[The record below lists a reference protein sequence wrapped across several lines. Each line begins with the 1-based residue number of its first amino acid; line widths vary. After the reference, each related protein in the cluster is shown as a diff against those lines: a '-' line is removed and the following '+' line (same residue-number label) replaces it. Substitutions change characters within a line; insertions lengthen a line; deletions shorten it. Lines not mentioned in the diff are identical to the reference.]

1 MLKLISIDPRRDSEL
16 AESWINA
23 PGGANMLQL
32 MGMLVPDNFKTT
44 KQFEYKRLT
53 KILNNPTED
62 AWMIENNGKIIGIVM
77 LDKKGNPEISAPNV
91 SIMIG
96 DASLRGQGIGSQVI
110 NVIIKK
116 CINNKYK
123 VLYART
129 LTHNEISQKMLKK
142 VGFSTN
148 GQIYTDK
155 DGLVWQNYK
164 IYL

>member
-23 PGGANMLQL
+23 PGGARMLQL
-32 MGMLVPDNFKTT
+32 MGLLVPDNYKTT
-44 KQFEYKRLT
+44 ISSEFNRLT
-53 KILNNPTED
+53 EIVNNPNED
-62 AWMIENNGKIIGIVM
+62 SWMIEFNGVIIGIVM

-96 DASLRGQGIGSQVI
+96 DASLRGQGIGSKVI

-142 VGFSTN
+142 VGFIPY
-148 GQIYTDK
+148 GPIYTDE
-155 DGLVWQNYK
+155 DGLIWQNYK
-164 IYL
+164 ITI